1 MTRGGV
7 TSVVKG
13 YDSRP
18 KSHVLS
24 DSRKDGTFIF
34 KRDFMTMSEV
44 EAVAKEEV
52 EYQKRMEIFR
62 NIVEFQEN
70 INNKPNTQTED
81 AISAAIYRG
90 YQLAL
95 SRLPDKD
102 RRRRVFEQVA
112 IAYTTKH
119 WPDYQEQPSDQTLMG
134 WAEHTSE
141 IILSSANKFAEKEI
155 K

>member
-1 MTRGGV
+1 MFI
-7 TSVVKG
+7 SK
-13 YDSRP
+13 
-18 KSHVLS
+18 
-24 DSRKDGTFIF
+24 KDAEKMQGE
-34 KRDFMTMSEV
+34 MN
-44 EAVAKEEV
+44 EA
-52 EYQKRMEIFR
+52 F
-62 NIVEFQEN
+62 
-70 INNKPNTQTED
+70 
-81 AISAAIYRG
+81 SAHIDKQR
-90 YQLAL
+90 
-95 SRLPDKD
+95 KD